1 MQEDNFQE
9 NSKYIHSK
17 RTWRRKF
24 GDAFRGLYSSFC
36 QQSSYRVHF
45 FFALTV
51 PVLAWLLKLN
61 EIEWSLLILLITLV
75 IASEMFNTAIE
86 TLSRA
91 VSEQYDERIGRSLDI
106 ASGAVLIVSIGSALV
121 GILIFGKAIL
131 RLWNL

>member
-1 MQEDNFQE
+1 MQENP
-9 NSKYIHSK
+9 KYIHSK

-24 GDAFRGLYSSFC
+24 GDAFRGLYLSFC

-45 FFALTV
+45 FFTLTV
-51 PVLAWLLKLN
+51 PLFAWLLKLN
-61 EIEWSLLILLITLV
+61 KIEWCLLILLIAVV
-75 IASEMFNTAIE
+75 IAAEMFNTAIE

-106 ASGAVLIVSIGSALV
+106 ASGAVLVVSIGSAVV
-121 GILIFGKAIL
+121 GVLIFGEALL